1 MRDYQGLSWPEV
13 KKILTVVIGLKHS
26 IMADN
31 AVYPFTDEMERPG
44 LQDSALVK
52 AGALHVILN
61 AHPWAADAAEIRTGK
76 GDDDA

>member
-1 MRDYQGLSWPEV
+1 MTDYQGLSWPEV
-13 KKILTVVIGLKHS
+13 EKILTVVIGLKHS

-44 LQDSALVK
+44 LRDSALTK
-52 AGALHVILN
+52 AGALQVILN
-61 AHPWAADAAEIRTGK
+61 AHPWAADAAKTRK